1 MANFKYRA
9 MNSSGNKIEGSY
21 EAKSESEVI
30 DMITANGYYPLKVEE
45 VIQSSNVEF
54 SFMQRVTTKDIAIF
68 CRQFYTM
75 LDAGVTINSA
85 LSILSNQITNAKLRE
100 AVRVVGEDVKKGV
113 TLSEAMAKH
122 EGVFPSLLITMIE
135 AGEVSGNLDEIM
147 LRMSTH
153 FEKENKINNKVKGAM
168 TYPAILSV
176 VCVLVVIF
184 LITYIMPTFM
194 DMFNEAGTV
203 LPIST
208 KMLIAISNFIGA
220 HYIAIIITLTIITVA
235 LSYYAKTEHGKY
247 TVSTL
252 KLKIP
257 VIKTLNEKIIV
268 SRFSRTLSTLLA
280 SGVSIGQA
288 LEIISGI
295 VGNKLA
301 SDALINIRER
311 VFRGEGLNTPIRDS
325 KIFPEMLAVM
335 VKIGEETGNLDDI
348 LEKTAD
354 FYDEEV
360 EIAIQTAT
368 TLIEPTLIIVM
379 GVVVGFIIISIMLPL
394 FSMYTTI

>member
-100 AVRVVGEDVKKGV
+100 AVRVVEEDVKKGV

-220 HYIAIIITLTIITVA
+220 HYIAIIITLTIIIVA

>member
-100 AVRVVGEDVKKGV
+100 AVRVVEEDVKKGV

-220 HYIAIIITLTIITVA
+220 HYIAIIITLTIIIVA
-235 LSYYAKTEHGKY
+235 LSYYTKTEHGKY

>member
-100 AVRVVGEDVKKGV
+100 AVRVVEEDVKKGV

>member
-100 AVRVVGEDVKKGV
+100 AVRVVEEDVKKGV

-220 HYIAIIITLTIITVA
+220 HYIPIIITLTIITVA